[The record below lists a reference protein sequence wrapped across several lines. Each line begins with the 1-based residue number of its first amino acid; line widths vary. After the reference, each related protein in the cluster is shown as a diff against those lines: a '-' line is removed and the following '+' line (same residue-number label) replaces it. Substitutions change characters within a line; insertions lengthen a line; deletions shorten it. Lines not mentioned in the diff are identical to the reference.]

1 MIQKPIVPPPIIFI
15 GCALIMAYLPNPYP
29 VTINIVIAYLIAL
42 ASSFVGFFSVW
53 QFYKNKA
60 NIHPIHLEKSK
71 VFVVSGIYRFSRNP
85 MYLSLAGLLV
95 AWAVLFAKCGQ
106 FFSVFFLFIYFITQ
120 WQIKP
125 EEYWLEK
132 KFGESYLAY
141 KKKVRRWI

>member
-15 GCALIMAYLPNPYP
+15 GCALIMAYLPNLYSFS
-29 VTINIVIAYLIAL
+29 INVLIAYLMVLVSSAIA
-42 ASSFVGFFSVW
+42 FFSLW
-53 QFYKNKA
+53 QFYKSKA
-60 NIHPIHLEKSK
+60 NINPIHLEKSN

-95 AWAVLFAKCGQ
+95 AWAVYLQSAVSFLG
-106 FFSVFFLFIYFITQ
+106 VFLFIYLITQ

>member
-1 MIQKPIVPPPIIFI
+1 MIQKPIVPPPVIFI
-15 GCALIMAYLPNPYP
+15 GCALIMAYLPNLYP
-29 VTINIVIAYLIAL
+29 FSINMLIAYLIVL
-42 ASSFVGFFSVW
+42 VSSFVAFFSLW
-53 QFYKNKA
+53 LFYKNKA
-60 NIHPIHLEKSK
+60 NIHPIHLEKSN
-71 VFVVSGIYRFSRNP
+71 VFVVNGIYRFSSNP

-95 AWAVLFAKCGQ
+95 AWAVYLQSAVSFLG
-106 FFSVFFLFIYFITQ
+106 VFLFIYLITQ

>member
-1 MIQKPIVPPPIIFI
+1 M
-15 GCALIMAYLPNPYP
+15 
-29 VTINIVIAYLIAL
+29 

-95 AWAVLFAKCGQ
+95 AWAVYLQNAVSFLG
-106 FFSVFFLFIYFITQ
+106 VFLFIYFITQ

>member
-1 MIQKPIVPPPIIFI
+1 MIQKPIVPPPVIFI
-15 GCALIMAYLPNPYP
+15 GCALIMAYLPNSYRFE
-29 VTINIVIAYLIAL
+29 INVLAVYLIV
-42 ASSFVGFFSVW
+42 SVSFAIAFFSLW
-53 QFYKNKA
+53 QFYKSKA
-60 NIHPIHLEKSK
+60 NINPIHLEKSN
-71 VFVVSGIYRFSRNP
+71 VFVVNGIYRFSRNP

-95 AWAVLFAKCGQ
+95 AWAVYLQSAVSFLG
-106 FFSVFFLFIYFITQ
+106 VVLFIYLITQ

>member
-1 MIQKPIVPPPIIFI
+1 MIQKPIVPPPVIFI
-15 GCALIMAYLPNPYP
+15 GCALIMAYLPNSYRFE
-29 VTINIVIAYLIAL
+29 INVLAVYLIVL
-42 ASSFVGFFSVW
+42 VSFAIAFFSLW
-53 QFYKNKA
+53 QFYKSKA
-60 NIHPIHLEKSK
+60 NINPIHLEKSN

-95 AWAVLFAKCGQ
+95 AWVIYLQSAVSFLG
-106 FFSVFFLFIYFITQ
+106 VFLFIYLITQ

>member
-1 MIQKPIVPPPIIFI
+1 MIQKPIVPPPVIFI
-15 GCALIMAYLPNPYP
+15 CCALIMTCLPNPYP
-29 VTINIVIAYLIAL
+29 FKINALAVYLIVSV
-42 ASSFVGFFSVW
+42 SSVITFFSLW
-53 QFYKNKA
+53 QFYKSKA
-60 NIHPIHLEKSK
+60 NINPIHLEKSN
-71 VFVVSGIYRFSRNP
+71 VFVADGIYRFSRNP

-95 AWAVLFAKCGQ
+95 AWAVYLQSAVSFLGI
-106 FFSVFFLFIYFITQ
+106 FLFIYLITQ

>member
-15 GCALIMAYLPNPYP
+15 GCALIMAYLPNPYLLR
-29 VTINIVIAYLIAL
+29 INALAVYLIVSVSSVIA
-42 ASSFVGFFSVW
+42 VFSLW
-53 QFYKNKA
+53 QFYKSKA
-60 NIHPIHLEKSK
+60 NINPIHLEKSD
-71 VFVVSGIYRFSRNP
+71 VLVANGIYRFSRNP
-85 MYLSLAGLLV
+85 MYLSLMGLLV
-95 AWAVLFAKCGQ
+95 AWAVYLQSAVSFLGI
-106 FFSVFFLFIYFITQ
+106 FLFIYLITQ

>member
-1 MIQKPIVPPPIIFI
+1 MIQKPILPPPVNFI
-15 GCALIMAYLPNPYP
+15 GCALIMAYLPNLYP
-29 VTINIVIAYLIAL
+29 FSINVIIVYLMVLVSSTIA
-42 ASSFVGFFSVW
+42 FFSLW
-53 QFYKNKA
+53 QFYKSKA
-60 NIHPIHLEKSK
+60 NINPIHLEKSN
-71 VFVVSGIYRFSRNP
+71 VFVVNGIYRFSRNP

-95 AWAVLFAKCGQ
+95 AWVIYLQSAVSFLG
-106 FFSVFFLFIYFITQ
+106 VFLFIYLITQ

>member
-1 MIQKPIVPPPIIFI
+1 MIQKPLVPPPVIFI
-15 GCALIMAYLPNPYP
+15 GCALVMAYLPNPYP
-29 VTINIVIAYLIAL
+29 FKINAL
-42 ASSFVGFFSVW
+42 AVYSIVLVSSAIAFFSLW
-53 QFYKNKA
+53 QFYKSKA
-60 NIHPIHLEKSK
+60 NINPIHLEKSD
-71 VFVVSGIYRFSRNP
+71 VFVANGIYRFSRNP

-95 AWAVLFAKCGQ
+95 AWAVFLQSAVSFLG
-106 FFSVFFLFIYFITQ
+106 VFLFVYLITQ

>member
-1 MIQKPIVPPPIIFI
+1 MIQKPIVPPPVIFI
-15 GCALIMAYLPNPYP
+15 GCALIMAYLPNSYRFE
-29 VTINIVIAYLIAL
+29 INVLAVYLIV
-42 ASSFVGFFSVW
+42 SVSFAIAFFSLW
-53 QFYKNKA
+53 QFYKSKA
-60 NIHPIHLEKSK
+60 NINPIHLEKSN
-71 VFVVSGIYRFSRNP
+71 VFVVNGIYRFSRNP

-95 AWAVLFAKCGQ
+95 AWAFYLQSAVSFLG
-106 FFSVFFLFIYFITQ
+106 VFLFIYLITQ

>member
-1 MIQKPIVPPPIIFI
+1 MIQKPIVPPPVIFI
-15 GCALIMAYLPNPYP
+15 GCALIMAYLPNSYRFE
-29 VTINIVIAYLIAL
+29 INVLAVYLIVL
-42 ASSFVGFFSVW
+42 VSFAIAFFSLW
-53 QFYKNKA
+53 QFYKSKA
-60 NIHPIHLEKSK
+60 NINPIHLEKSN

-95 AWAVLFAKCGQ
+95 AWAVYLKSAVSFLG
-106 FFSVFFLFIYFITQ
+106 VFLFIYLITQ

-141 KKKVRRWI
+141 KNVVRRWI